1 MPKAEVAALAPS
13 LRPAL
18 VVRWDNGRTG
28 RVLDDVAREEPL
40 EIRLSDQRA
49 ALMMRTPGHDLELAL
64 GFLFTEGIIAGVD
77 EVVRLDV
84 PAVENGTLVPN
95 TVALDLAS
103 NAGDSRLTRH
113 FPASSACGVC
123 GRASIDDVRARRPLH
138 AADGFRI
145 ASARLCALTDVLR
158 DAQPVFARTGGL
170 HAAALFDAAGD
181 IVVVREDIGRHN
193 AVDKVIGWAV
203 ASRRVPLDRF
213 GLIVSGR
220 GGFEIVQKCAVAGI
234 PLVACVSA
242 PSSLAVQLARE
253 MGQTLVGFLRG
264 SRFVIYAGEERIGTL

>member
-1 MPKAEVAALAPS
+1 MPKVEVEAASS

-28 RVLDDVAREEPL
+28 QALDDVAREEPL
-40 EIRLSDQRA
+40 EIRHGRDRA
-49 ALMMRTPGHDLELAL
+49 GLVMRTPGHDLELAL
-64 GFLFTEGIIAGVD
+64 GFLFTEGVIATVD

-84 PAVENGTLVPN
+84 PAVEDGAFLPN
-95 TVALDLAS
+95 TVAVELAPR
-103 NAGDSRLTRH
+103 ADRDISRLARH
-113 FPASSACGVC
+113 FSASSACGVC

-138 AADGFRI
+138 GADGFRI
-145 ASARLCALTDVLR
+145 GSDRLCRLPDELR
-158 DAQPVFARTGGL
+158 GAQPVFARTGGL
-170 HAAALFDAAGD
+170 HAAALFDAEGS

-213 GLIVSGR
+213 GLVVSGR
-220 GGFEIVQKCAVAGI
+220 GGFEIVQKAAVAGI
-234 PLVACVSA
+234 PAIACVSA

-264 SRFVIYAGEERIGTL
+264 NRFVIYAGEERIGS